1 VTAVA
6 AVIRK
11 LWSARGGLLCG
22 IRFGVEFGVN
32 FCRRIGRERDRNFD
46 GRFGSQ
52 FGALSVEA
60 YVRDVVAPHAGSRS
74 SWRAGRRSAIAAAAL
89 SIIVAT
95 LGATAPPASAAK
107 KPEIPSQSQVDRAN
121 ADAQAKAVQIGQT
134 VASLAAANA
143 SLAKLNDQVE
153 ALVEAYNGAMAN
165 VDAAQQAAKTAQA
178 QLVVARQARADA
190 QVRMSVFAA
199 DSYRGAGNLDKLSA
213 LMASDTPQS
222 FLTRAA
228 TLSAL
233 ARHEQSVISTM
244 TTTEHQQDAA
254 QHAADQALADQNA
267 AGDAATKAKDAAIAA
282 LNSQVGQVAKIT
294 QSQQDLQ
301 AQLAVLRGTAKDL
314 ASARA
319 QGLKRLAEE
328 AAAAKAAAAA
338 AKVAAAK
345 AAALAA
351 TKRAADQA
359 RQNSGNGTGNGSG
372 AGSGD
377 SAGGG
382 GIVPPG
388 GHSISTASQRQQAI
402 AFVQAQLGVWYRWA
416 GAGEVGPTVTATG
429 VQNVP
434 GFDCSGLTMRAYQS
448 AGISLS
454 HYTGAQWDIGI
465 HVSRD
470 QVQPGDLVFFA
481 TNTNDPSTIHHVGIY
496 IGNGQMIDAP
506 QTGEQVGVRNA
517 FRSDYIGA
525 VEP

>member
-1 VTAVA
+1 V
-6 AVIRK
+6 
-11 LWSARGGLLCG
+11 C
-22 IRFGVEFGVN
+22 
-32 FCRRIGRERDRNFD
+32 
-46 GRFGSQ
+46 
-52 FGALSVEA
+52 
-60 YVRDVVAPHAGSRS
+60 DVVAPHAGSRS
-74 SWRAGRRSAIAAAAL
+74 SWRAGRRSMIAAAAM
-89 SIIVAT
+89 SIVVAA
-95 LGATAPPASAAK
+95 LGVTALPASAAK
-107 KPEIPSQSQVDRAN
+107 KPVIPSQSQVDRAN

-134 VASLAAANA
+134 VANLAAANA
-143 SLAKLNDQVE
+143 SLVKLNDQVE

-165 VDAAQQAAKTAQA
+165 VEAAQQAAQTAQA

-213 LMASDTPQS
+213 LMASDTPAS

-244 TTTEHQQDAA
+244 TTSERQQDAA
-254 QHAADQALADQNA
+254 QRAADQALANQNA
-267 AGDAATKAKDAAIAA
+267 AGDAATRAKDAAIAA

-294 QSQQDLQ
+294 QTQQDLQ

-359 RQNSGNGTGNGSG
+359 RQNSNSGSSSGNGSG
-372 AGSGD
+372 SGSGD
-377 SAGGG
+377 SAGN

-388 GHSISTASQRQQAI
+388 GHSISSASQRQQAI
-402 AFVQAQLGVWYRWA
+402 AFAQSQLGVWYRWA
-416 GAGEVGPTVTATG
+416 GSGDVGPTVTATG
-429 VQNVP
+429 VQNLP
-434 GFDCSGLTMRAYQS
+434 GYDCSGLTMRAYQS

-465 HVSRD
+465 HVARD

-481 TNTNDPSTIHHVGIY
+481 SNTNDPGTIHHVGIY

-506 QTGEQVGVRNA
+506 QTGEQVGVHNT

>member
-1 VTAVA
+1 
-6 AVIRK
+6 
-11 LWSARGGLLCG
+11 
-22 IRFGVEFGVN
+22 
-32 FCRRIGRERDRNFD
+32 
-46 GRFGSQ
+46 
-52 FGALSVEA
+52 
-60 YVRDVVAPHAGSRS
+60 VRDVVAPHAGSRS
-74 SWRAGRRSAIAAAAL
+74 SWRAGRRSMIAAAAM
-89 SIIVAT
+89 SIAVAA
-95 LGATAPPASAAK
+95 LGATALPASAAK
-107 KPEIPSQSQVDRAN
+107 KPPVIPSQSQVDRAN

-134 VASLAAANA
+134 VANLAAANA
-143 SLAKLNDQVE
+143 SLVKLNDQVE

-165 VDAAQQAAKTAQA
+165 VEAAQQAAQTAQA

-190 QVRMSVFAA
+190 QIRMSVFAA

-213 LMASDTPQS
+213 LMASDTPES

-244 TTTEHQQDAA
+244 TTSERQQDAA
-254 QHAADQALADQNA
+254 QRVADQALADQNA
-267 AGDAATKAKDAAIAA
+267 AGDVATKAKDAAIAA

-294 QSQQDLQ
+294 QTQQDLQ

-359 RQNSGNGTGNGSG
+359 RQNSSSSSGSGNGSG
-372 AGSGD
+372 SGSGSGD
-377 SAGGG
+377 SAGN

-388 GHSISTASQRQQAI
+388 GHSISSASQRQQAI
-402 AFVQAQLGVWYRWA
+402 AFAQSQLGVWYRWA
-416 GAGEVGPTVTATG
+416 GSGEVGPTVTATG
-429 VQNVP
+429 VQNLP
-434 GFDCSGLTMRAYQS
+434 GYDCSGLTMRAYQS

-481 TNTNDPSTIHHVGIY
+481 SNTNDPGTIHHVGIY

-506 QTGEQVGVRNA
+506 QTGEQVGVHNA